1 MGPLTRTSAAPGPF
15 EHAPRPR
22 GRGAAGRRRARRL
35 LVPVAMM
42 SLALV
47 AAGCDDGS
55 VTGGPATAP
64 TATHAGDT
72 DPSQAPSQ
80 PPATASSPAAASS
93 PAPPS
98 PSRAATGTPD
108 PDTGADAAG
117 PGRCTAQGLG
127 MGVRPADGG
136 AGQVYYR
143 LTFVNKSARSCA
155 LNGFPGV
162 SLIQRDGGVI
172 GVPAQRDG
180 AAKGPTV
187 LAPGKTAHVFLH
199 TLNRGIADGGCW
211 KRADYLRVYP
221 PGSKEALTLRDPQ
234 VRICGDRFTTTSVEG

>member
-1 MGPLTRTSAAPGPF
+1 M
-15 EHAPRPR
+15 
-22 GRGAAGRRRARRL
+22 RRRARRL

-55 VTGGPATAP
+55 APDGPAAASP
-64 TATHAGDT
+64 ATRAGDAT
-72 DPSQAPSQ
+72 PSQAPSQ
-80 PPATASSPAAASS
+80 PSAPASSPAAAT
-93 PAPPS
+93 AS
-98 PSRAATGTPD
+98 PSRSATATPT

-117 PGRCTAQGLG
+117 PGRCTAENLG
-127 MGVRPADGG
+127 MTVRPADGG

-143 LTFVNKSARSCA
+143 LTFVNKSARSCT

-162 SLIQRDGGVI
+162 SLIQRDGAVI
-172 GVPAQRDG
+172 GVPAGRDG